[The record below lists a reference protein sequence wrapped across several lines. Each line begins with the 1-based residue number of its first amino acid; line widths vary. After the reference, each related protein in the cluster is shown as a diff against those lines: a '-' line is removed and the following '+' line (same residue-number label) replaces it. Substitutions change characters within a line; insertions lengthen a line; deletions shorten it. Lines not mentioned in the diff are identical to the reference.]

1 MVKIFKRYN
10 FNYLILS
17 GAIIFCCTMLIYIII
32 TKFYINEIN
41 SLSRFDSINN
51 YYLLIFS
58 ALVIAPIFEELFF
71 RGYFTNNS
79 FLKFFSLIGCSVYI
93 YITGNSYLF
102 IFVFILVILH
112 FLKKIDRVYFY
123 IINSILFSLVHYK
136 LYDFKSLITIIPM
149 FSQFSFGL
157 ILIWVVLNF
166 NLFKSIVTH
175 FLFNLFFVI
184 ILTLPLQFPQIES
197 KNFNYLG
204 YNFNYSKTPFFNNKN
219 TIILIPND
227 YSISAENVDI
237 NKFYN
242 SFDSNS
248 KKIKINVD
256 NKFYKFNIYIK
267 KIDSKAKKL
276 DTKTIE
282 LLLKKAKLIENR

>member
-1 MVKIFKRYN
+1 M
-10 FNYLILS
+10 
-17 GAIIFCCTMLIYIII
+17 
-32 TKFYINEIN
+32 
-41 SLSRFDSINN
+41 
-51 YYLLIFS
+51 
-58 ALVIAPIFEELFF
+58 FF
-71 RGYFTNNS
+71 
-79 FLKFFSLIGCSVYI
+79 
-93 YITGNSYLF
+93 
-102 IFVFILVILH
+102 
-112 FLKKIDRVYFY
+112 
-123 IINSILFSLVHYK
+123 
-136 LYDFKSLITIIPM
+136 
-149 FSQFSFGL
+149 QFSFGL

-184 ILTLPLQFPQIES
+184 IITLPLQFPQIES

-219 TIILIPND
+219 TIIRIPND